1 MADPTPL
8 VFLNCILHKEEPIKD
23 DRKETGTFLDSIYT
37 NKPGMCSERMAFVLC
52 CIACLFYMAFRS
64 ILNIHDGRK
73 LLDFIAKAG
82 LRHIVAKKNRLSIL
96 RYLQGRCNISY
107 SISCQWEFLNLF
119 HTKIFVHRKV
129 LELWLFP

>member
-1 MADPTPL
+1 M
-8 VFLNCILHKEEPIKD
+8 HKEEPIKD

-37 NKPGMCSERMAFVLC
+37 NKPGICSERMAFVLC

-82 LRHIVAKKNRLSIL
+82 LRHIVAKTGYQFWDICRVDVIAHTIL
-96 RYLQGRCNISY
+96 VASE
-107 SISCQWEFLNLF
+107 SF
-119 HTKIFVHRKV
+119 
-129 LELWLFP
+129 